1 MKTNES
7 GIIPLE
13 YNCVVL
19 PIEVEEK
26 TAGGLYIPQDTQD
39 REQHAEQ
46 RGIFVAASPLAFKF
60 DEEMVA
66 PEVGDT
72 VVFVR
77 YSGVLTE
84 GEDGKKY
91 RVLKDKDVMAVVKK

>member
-1 MKTNES
+1 MS
-7 GIIPLE
+7 
-13 YNCVVL
+13 
-19 PIEVEEK
+19 
-26 TAGGLYIPQDTQD
+26 
-39 REQHAEQ
+39 
-46 RGIFVAASPLAFKF
+46 ASPLAFKF

-72 VVFVR
+72 VVFIR